1 MASSQLQRVIC
12 VECPACHWAKAVLAY
27 ENPQKR
33 CFFCPHCQFLWDT
46 TETAHEERARLAA
59 RTTEL
64 RKEHEILKKKPFD
77 KAEHAEHKARLR
89 KHLEDLRSR
98 RRS

>member
-1 MASSQLQRVIC
+1 MAVARLQRVIH

-27 ENPQKR
+27 ENGQKR
-33 CFFCPHCQFLWDT
+33 CFFCPPCQHVWDT
-46 TETAHEERARLAA
+46 TETAPEERARLTL

-77 KAEHAEHKARLR
+77 RVLHAEYKARLR
-89 KHLEDLRSR
+89 QHLDDLRDR
-98 RRS
+98 RRP